1 MNEPLATC
9 PLSALLAT
17 PTGLLAGWL
26 VVQHCQLTKFPPMM
40 QVSLSLSFARSGE
53 GPPIYLDYVLLFQTC
68 ISLPVDLDLVCIYAC
83 YVPLTCTRATV
94 VSQKTDKTSKNHT
107 STRTFTYPTEL
118 VSWAYRRLDRS
129 HAGSGPLECITQAI
143 ALGGWVHRQIKYQ
156 P

>member
-1 MNEPLATC
+1 MLTNHLRPLGGQDDSSSVNEPMATC

-94 VSQKTDKTSKNHT
+94 VSQKTNKTRKKPPQPENLYLPHGTGFLGVSEVRSITCRQRT
-107 STRTFTYPTEL
+107 S
-118 VSWAYRRLDRS
+118 
-129 HAGSGPLECITQAI
+129 
-143 ALGGWVHRQIKYQ
+143 
-156 P
+156 